1 MTPPDMRVVRTSG
14 SYNCGG
20 RCVIKAHV
28 QDGKVVRITSDDD
41 TPDSAESLQ
50 LRGCLKCRGF
60 RGMLDHPDRLRQP
73 LRRIGPRGSGQFEP
87 TTWSEALDRIAA
99 DMVRI
104 RRQYGPDAFYVNY
117 ATGNSGILSERNWM
131 RRLLGL
137 AGGYLAYYGNYSSA
151 CTTAAT
157 PYTYGTARTGNSRE
171 SWLHSKLII
180 LIGWNPAETTHGTNT
195 PFYLKRA
202 KEAGARII
210 VIDPLYTDTAAALAD
225 EWIPIRPTTDN
236 ALFDAMAFVMITEN
250 LQDQAFLDRYCLGF
264 DEAHMPAD
272 LPAGLSY
279 RSHVLGEGPA
289 RVRKT
294 PEWAERITGIPRDT
308 IIRLARLY
316 ATSKPAALIQGLG
329 PQRHATGEQVVR
341 GGTALAAMTG
351 NVGILGGWA
360 SGKGTPARSRAIAAI
375 PIRNPNPARISSF
388 CWPDAIQNGR
398 AMGEAQGVTGKP
410 LLESDIKMIFNLGG
424 NCLVNQHSDINGTT
438 RLLADESKVE
448 LIVVSELFMTASA
461 RFADIILPSDH
472 MFERDN
478 IALPWD
484 FGDEVLFMNKVVD
497 PPDECRNG
505 FDWVSDL
512 AERLGMRDSF
522 TEGRTLEQWL
532 AFIVDETARMNP
544 GFPDLETLRRQG
556 VYRWPDEGP
565 VIAFQEQI
573 EDPEHHPFPTPSGKI
588 EIFSRSL
595 WDLGKPSTVPAIPCY
610 IPAWEGPEDP
620 LCDIYPL
627 QCIGHH
633 VKNRVHS
640 SFDNSDWMRETQAQ
654 SLWISPPDA
663 AARGLQTGDL
673 VRAFNDRGAT
683 VLPVT
688 VTPRIMP
695 GVIVIPQGAWWSP
708 DAEGIDRRGSINVL
722 TKYQPTPLAFGNPSH
737 TCLVEVVK
745 EQDQHHSGTVGT
757 DDQIRSGGTE

>member
-1 MTPPDMRVVRTSG
+1 MEPPDVRVVRTSG

-28 QDGKVVRITSDDD
+28 QDGKVIRITSDDD
-41 TPDSAESLQ
+41 TPDSAGSLQ

-60 RGMLDHPDRLRQP
+60 RAMLDHPDRLRQP
-73 LRRIGPRGSGQFEP
+73 LRRVGPRGSGQFEP
-87 TTWSEALDRIAA
+87 TTWDDALDRIAA
-99 DMVRI
+99 DMIRI
-104 RRQYGPDAFYVNY
+104 RRQYGSDAFYVNY

-157 PYTYGTARTGNSRE
+157 PYTYGTTRTGNSRE

-195 PFYLKRA
+195 AYYLKRA

-210 VIDPLYTDTAAALAD
+210 VVDPVYTDTAAALAD

-250 LQDQAFLDRYCLGF
+250 LQDQAFLDRYCQGF

-272 LPAGLSY
+272 LPSGLSY
-279 RSHVLGEGPA
+279 RSHVLGEGPD

-308 IIRLARLY
+308 LIRLARLY

-329 PQRHATGEQVVR
+329 PQRHAFGEQVVR

-360 SGKGTPARSRAIAAI
+360 SGKGTPARSRAIAGI
-375 PIRNPNPARISSF
+375 PIHNPNPACISSF
-388 CWPDAIQNGR
+388 SWPDAIRNGP

-410 LLESDIKMIFNLGG
+410 HLDSDIKAIFNLGG

-484 FGDEVLFMNKVVD
+484 FGDEVLFMNKVID
-497 PPDECRNG
+497 TPAECRNG
-505 FDWVSDL
+505 YDWVSDL
-512 AERLGMRDSF
+512 AERLGLRDSF
-522 TEGRTLEQWL
+522 TEGRTLERWL

-565 VIAFQEQI
+565 VIAFLEQI
-573 EDPEHHPFPTPSGKI
+573 EDPEHHPFPTPSGRI
-588 EIFSRSL
+588 EIFSRRL

-610 IPAWEGPEDP
+610 VSAWEGPEDP
-620 LCDIYPL
+620 LRATYPL

-654 SLWISPPDA
+654 TLWISPTDA
-663 AARGLQTGDL
+663 AARGLCSGDL
-673 VRAFNDRGAT
+673 ARAFNDRGAT

-695 GVIVIPQGAWWSP
+695 GVVVIPQGAWWSP

-745 EQDQHHSGTVGT
+745 EQDPRHNESIGT
-757 DDQIRSGGTE
+757 DDQIRSGGQA